1 MRQNPSKT
9 TPRKARRKRDRDL
22 ALDGCAITGDLVYEC
37 PAIPVNTSETQVTK
51 LHPDFFRSTPLQPP
65 IVNVVEI
72 HYGFT
77 TRYVVR
83 RADGSEETTFFYS
96 ADFAPFLANG
106 GAA

>member
-1 MRQNPSKT
+1 M
-9 TPRKARRKRDRDL
+9 
-22 ALDGCAITGDLVYEC
+22 
-37 PAIPVNTSETQVTK
+37 TK
-51 LHPDFFRSTPLQPP
+51 LHPDFFRSTPPKPP

-83 RADGSEETTFFYS
+83 RADGSQQTTFYYS
-96 ADFAPFLANG
+96 TDFAPFLAG